1 MTHLRNHLALRL
13 DSGNLSEAL
22 CFRRLA
28 VSGDLKNNLRS
39 CVGKHWSSPHCK
51 VKRSL
56 HKWTVEL
63 SRCKQWLQAWF
74 TLVGWV
80 IDRLSR
86 TTSTRFLHLKCSYTN
101 LLGNVAQS
109 AEQRTVNPWAIGSY
123 PTISAISTYWG
134 SDAYLTCHPQEMTAK
149 AVDPQPQG
157 GTSFIS

>member
-1 MTHLRNHLALRL
+1 M
-13 DSGNLSEAL
+13 
-22 CFRRLA
+22 
-28 VSGDLKNNLRS
+28 
-39 CVGKHWSSPHCK
+39 
-51 VKRSL
+51 
-56 HKWTVEL
+56 
-63 SRCKQWLQAWF
+63 
-74 TLVGWV
+74 

-109 AEQRTVNPWAIGSY
+109 AEQRTVNPWAVGSY